1 MCHLWDTG
9 GHLEDDSSP
18 EITCTDSSAPQQTQ
32 PSVTL
37 HADNFSRREWR
48 ESGMAQKQ
56 RSDADRR
63 VRQCERLGRLLRLL
77 HLIMGKGRW
86 DAGTLAEELEC
97 SRRTVY
103 RLLQTLSMAG
113 VPWYF
118 DETTRCYRVR
128 PGYRF
133 TGLDGVSSQS
143 AGLESPPHQQ
153 REVVAKLIQDG
164 EAIVSRLQQM
174 LDHLRR
180 LGE

>member
-1 MCHLWDTG
+1 
-9 GHLEDDSSP
+9 
-18 EITCTDSSAPQQTQ
+18 
-32 PSVTL
+32 
-37 HADNFSRREWR
+37 
-48 ESGMAQKQ
+48 MAKKKQ

-128 PGYRF
+128 PGYKF
-133 TGLDGVSSQS
+133 P
-143 AGLESPPHQQ
+143 GLEGLTTISGKSVEPDPLAAAARQ
-153 REVVAKLIQDG
+153 LLQDG
-164 EAIVSRLQQM
+164 EQFMES
-174 LDHLRR
+174 LRAFCEKLEGR
-180 LGE
+180 DQ

>member
-1 MCHLWDTG
+1 
-9 GHLEDDSSP
+9 
-18 EITCTDSSAPQQTQ
+18 
-32 PSVTL
+32 
-37 HADNFSRREWR
+37 
-48 ESGMAQKQ
+48 MAKKKQ

-118 DETTRCYRVR
+118 EENLRAYRVR
-128 PGYRF
+128 EGFRF
-133 TGLDGVSSQS
+133 PI
-143 AGLESPPHQQ
+143 LEQATRLKLPSVQATEELEP
-153 REVVAKLIQDG
+153 VVRRLIADG
-164 EAIVSRLQQM
+164 ETFSESLREFLQALKSLEGGSKQ
-174 LDHLRR
+174 
-180 LGE
+180 EE

>member
-1 MCHLWDTG
+1 
-9 GHLEDDSSP
+9 
-18 EITCTDSSAPQQTQ
+18 
-32 PSVTL
+32 
-37 HADNFSRREWR
+37 
-48 ESGMAQKQ
+48 MAKKQ

-118 DETTRCYRVR
+118 DETTRAYRVR
-128 PGYRF
+128 PGFRF
-133 TGLDGVSSQS
+133 PEIEQPRQQS
-143 AGLESPPHQQ
+143 ASQQPLSPELEP
-153 REVVAKLIQDG
+153 VVEQLIRDG
-164 EAIVSRLQQM
+164 ETFVKTLQQF
-174 LDHLRR
+174 LETLRKSQAGNPSD
-180 LGE
+180 L

>member
-1 MCHLWDTG
+1 
-9 GHLEDDSSP
+9 
-18 EITCTDSSAPQQTQ
+18 
-32 PSVTL
+32 
-37 HADNFSRREWR
+37 
-48 ESGMAQKQ
+48 MAHKQ

-118 DETTRCYRVR
+118 DETARCYRVR

-133 TGLDGVSSQS
+133 TGIDAVG
-143 AGLESPPHQQ
+143 GLPSVAPEGPTHQLSDA
-153 REVVAKLIQDG
+153 VAKLIRDG
-164 EAIVSRLQQM
+164 EAIVSNLQKM
-174 LDHLRR
+174 LEQLRQLR
-180 LGE
+180 E